1 MKSNMARVNL
11 KRLVN
16 RKGDPVSNILKLMQV
31 LDSSICIVDADGA
44 LLIGTTIAGEKHPI
58 ELDEQVIGWVTGG
71 TQAGMFASL
80 LAQLAA
86 REVEKKSLADE
97 VLGLYREIN
106 LLYNLS
112 ERLAASLELEPVA
125 QLALS
130 QARTLIQMTDGLVML
145 VDEASRTLWSVAT
158 LGSDQQIASYL
169 ACVDLIIDVVAE
181 TGKAEI
187 VNEVKTDPRYA
198 DCEGTLESMICAP
211 LKVNQQVI
219 GVIVLFNSSPLLYR
233 AADLKLLNTLAS
245 QAGPAIQS
253 AILYERTLREAKERE
268 ERLQQQIE
276 HLKIELDEAKMQKQV
291 AEITESDYFQRLREQ
306 AEGLRK
312 SFGGAEP

>member
-1 MKSNMARVNL
+1 MARVNL

-16 RKGDPVSNILKLMQV
+16 RKDDPASSILKLMQA
-31 LDSSICIVDADGA
+31 LDPSLCVVDADGT
-44 LLIGTTIAGEKHPI
+44 LLIGTAIATEKHPI

-71 TQAGMFASL
+71 TQAGMFAGL

-130 QARTLIQMTDGLVML
+130 QARTLIKMTDGLVML
-145 VDEASRTLWSVAT
+145 VDETSRALRSVAT
-158 LGSDQQIASYL
+158 VGSETQIAGYL

-187 VNEVKTDPRYA
+187 VNEVRADPRYA
-198 DCEGTLESMICAP
+198 DCESTLNSMICAP

-219 GVIVLFNSSPLLYR
+219 GVIVLFSSSPILYR

-253 AILYERTLREAKERE
+253 AILYEKTLREAKERE
-268 ERLQQQIE
+268 ERLQKQIE
-276 HLKIELDEAKMQKQV
+276 QLKIELDEAKMEKQV

-312 SFGGAEP
+312 TFGSAET